1 MSTLLIALTYLVSL
15 SERLIGEIPA
25 GVTSRVILQ
34 NSTIPMAVL
43 GRNSAKYRLA
53 VAIYADIAGMHSIY
67 IHTYSRHSWVISWQP
82 LVVAIMVAGQF

>member
-25 GVTSRVILQ
+25 RVTSRVILQ

-53 VAIYADIAGMHSIY
+53 VAIYADIAGIDHIYMQTHS
-67 IHTYSRHSWVISWQP
+67 RPFWVVSW
-82 LVVAIMVAGQF
+82 